1 MDKSLNS
8 LSKIFT
14 EKLYRIPDYQRGYAW
29 TEKQLKEFWG
39 DLEQLD
45 KGKNHYLGVLT
56 LEEVDKSLQKEWK
69 DDLWIIQS
77 KNYEPYFVVDGQQ
90 RLTTA
95 IILIQAII
103 ECTIENEKL
112 NYTTIS
118 EIKKKFI
125 FDSKDEGISRSY
137 IFGYEKDNPSYEF
150 LKTQIFGEKSDMISL
165 HQNTVYTHN
174 LEDAKNFFI
183 EKIKLL
189 NFEQKEEVYRKL
201 TQHLLFNIYTIST
214 DIDVCVTFET
224 MNNRGKPLSYL
235 ELLKNRLIYLSI
247 KFNVDLYEQEK
258 LRNSINESWKSIYY
272 NLGRNRNNPLNDD
285 DFLFNHYITYFDEII
300 AGSNNVEKFSISI
313 RTIRIHKEYYSTY
326 LLEKKF
332 TSKNILLHQES
343 IESNSTNNSLTLTEV
358 YNYVQSLK
366 ISVEIWY
373 NIFNPN
379 DSKFSEP
386 EKFWLNKLNRIR
398 TKGSILL
405 DTTLIMV
412 FFSKENDPIKRINF
426 LKSLERLSF
435 LLLLSNDYYYT
446 ITIIHPVTFLNW
458 ATALSKNTLT
468 VEKLIKEIEEKRQSI
483 INNKEWLEKI
493 KAAFRNE
500 GFYKWQGIRYF
511 LYEYELHLQNQSKT
525 NRDKMNW
532 HEFIENR
539 NENENENEFDYKTI
553 EHIYPQN
560 PRKECWTS
568 RFSNYNP
575 REKNIL
581 RHSLGNLLPLSQPK
595 NSTFQNK
602 CFSEKVSGIDS
613 IIGYEYGSYSE
624 IEVSKYNDW
633 TAKKI
638 LERGIKLLDFMEK
651 NWNIIIGDKKQ
662 KADFLN
668 LNFVISKEN
677 INL

>member
-103 ECTIENEKL
+103 ECTSENEKL

-150 LKTQIFGEKSDMISL
+150 LKTQIFGEKSDMVSL

-343 IESNSTNNSLTLTEV
+343 IESNSTNNSLTLMEV

-379 DSKFSEP
+379 DSNFSEP

-398 TKGSILL
+398 TKSSILL

-412 FFSKENDPIKRINF
+412 FFYKENDPIKRINF

-435 LLLLSNDYYYT
+435 LLLLSNDYYYS
-446 ITIIHPVTFLNW
+446 ITIIHPITFLNW

-500 GFYKWQGIRYF
+500 GFYKWQGIKYF